1 MSKIHF
7 MSFKGFLAVACLS
20 WILLSCSK
28 DKSIE
33 KSNVGNNT
41 GYQPVTAGS
50 TWYYKDNTDT
60 SGNFKLVAT
69 GRDTL
74 VNGITFNIFDDKP
87 DSTSAIYTTLFAQNS
102 NLYYTLG
109 FITTFGNNALLYL
122 EDTTVNTTWK
132 QNVPMDVPQLGGQV
146 TAELDFTL
154 AQTDISYTVNG
165 KTYSNVA
172 HVTLVVKVQAPGLG
186 VSLTGYTGDIYFARG
201 IGIISLVVQNNG
213 SKAEDISLLNY
224 SIK

>member
-1 MSKIHF
+1 MN
-7 MSFKGFLAVACLS
+7 FKGFLAVACLS
-20 WILLSCSK
+20 WILFSCSK

-33 KSNVGNNT
+33 KNNAGNNT

-50 TWYYKDNTDT
+50 TWYYKDNTDS

-69 GRDTL
+69 GKDTI
-74 VNGITFNIFDDKP
+74 VNGMTFNVFEDKP
-87 DSTSAIYTTLFAQNS
+87 DSTSTIYTTLFAQNH

-109 FITTFGNNALLYL
+109 FITTFGDNALLYM

-132 QNVPMDVPQLGGQV
+132 QNVPMNVQQLGGQV

-154 AQTDISYTVNG
+154 AQTGISYTVNG

-172 HVTLVVKVQAPGLG
+172 HVTLDVKVQVPGLG
-186 VSLTGYTGDIYFARG
+186 VSPAGVTGDIYFARG

-213 SKAEDISLLNY
+213 SKVEDISLLNY